1 MPEWVD
7 CGDMSFSKI
16 GGRWTPRG
24 EFGALYLNATIR
36 VAAAQARHQH
46 EGRATFDVPTV
57 TVVDVVD
64 ADPIRALRLRKSTSQ
79 SNGLLNVTRPLRAS
93 SRHTSIGRQTP
104 SSSNSRP
111 EATVI
116 VPRAAI
122 PGFESIQPRQ
132 LADLAPQRSG
142 FSIWSETADT
152 GVRIERLLQIA
163 GGPALTTIAASLLG
177 QTSTP
182 AKAAAAR
189 KNGQNGGRPT
199 KKSSTVSA
207 KRKHRTPTPV

>member
-1 MPEWVD
+1 MKPPTRIRTTDAQIDVAI
-7 CGDMSFSKI
+7 K
-16 GGRWTPRG
+16 RARQRNKT
-24 EFGALYLNATIR
+24 ATRIL
-36 VAAAQARHQH
+36 AAH
-46 EGRATFDVPTV
+46 FDRPSDS
-57 TVVDVVD
+57 VVVK
-64 ADPIRALRLRKSTSQ
+64 LST
-79 SNGLLNVTRPLRAS
+79 
-93 SRHTSIGRQTP
+93 
-104 SSSNSRP
+104 

-177 QTSTP
+177 RTSTP

-189 KNGQNGGRPT
+189 KNGQNGGRPA